1 MINTLPIN
9 IDDLLHRRTVES
21 ERIEYKASWN
31 PETVLHTLC
40 AFANDFHNLGGSYVV
55 ISVAEENGSP
65 EPLFET
71 DDARSYFLIC
81 LPIHTRFQLTPQVE
95 DEKTIEIK
103 KENKTT
109 PQDTPQ
115 VLVLLGLFENGA
127 TEQSKTEMM
136 TVLGLK
142 DDKHFRRHY
151 LLPALNAHYI
161 EMTMPDKPTS
171 RNQKYRLT
179 VRQAAIGAQKRAI

>member
-1 MINTLPIN
+1 MWCISRYRN
-9 IDDLLHRRTVES
+9 RRIGEFLKELKLTEG
-21 ERIEYKASWN
+21 RLTGIPKILRAMQ
-31 PETVLHTLC
+31 
-40 AFANDFHNLGGSYVV
+40 
-55 ISVAEENGSP
+55 ENGSP

-103 KENKTT
+103 KENKTTPQDT